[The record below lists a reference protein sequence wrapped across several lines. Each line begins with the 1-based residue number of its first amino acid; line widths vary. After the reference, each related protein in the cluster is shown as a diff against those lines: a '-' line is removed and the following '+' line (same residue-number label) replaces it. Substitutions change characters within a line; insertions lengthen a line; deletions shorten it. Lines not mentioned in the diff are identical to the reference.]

1 MIKEILQLVHEMKEE
16 KKFKAQCLST
26 NFNEDFF
33 EMICKKARIQGVEI
47 ELQFKNGNKAVIKP
61 NSNTTNFNYI
71 PFSEKERRYK
81 LNASNK

>member
-33 EMICKKARIQGVEI
+33 EMICRKARIQGIEI
-47 ELQFKNGNKAVIKP
+47 ELQFKNGNKAVIRP
-61 NSNTTNFNYI
+61 TSLNTVNYV
-71 PFSEKERRYK
+71 PFAEKERRYK